1 MTEMPESEWRVKYQE
16 ASDPMHKKVEDAIKA
31 AGGAEF
37 WVYYSAYESDPD
49 GIPIDNLDTIPV
61 LGKVMMV
68 EQGDEFF
75 GSGKGYRSKI
85 LESPTWLDLCV
96 AANDMI
102 IATED
107 KHHIY
112 LEGVMATPKTLFLE
126 NNEVKI
132 LRFIMGS

>member
-1 MTEMPESEWRVKYQE
+1 MSEIPEEEFKIKYQE
-16 ASDPMHKKVEDAIKA
+16 ASDPMHKKVQKA
-31 AGGAEF
+31 VEENGQDF

-68 EQGDEFF
+68 EQGDEF
-75 GSGKGYRSKI
+75 YRSKI